1 MSKEKTVSEQSVEH
15 EFYSS
20 LPEGYKMGKIK
31 YIIITG
37 SVMSGVGKGT
47 FSGCLSTLLTCHGL
61 RISPIKFDG
70 YLNYDAG
77 TLNPYR
83 HGEVF
88 VLEEVPQ
95 QEFIE

>member
-1 MSKEKTVSEQSVEH
+1 MQEKSVSEKSVEE

-20 LPEGYKMGKIK
+20 IPSGYVKGKTK
-31 YIIITG
+31 YIVITG
-37 SVMSGVGKGT
+37 SVMSSVGKGT
-47 FSGCLSTLLTCHGL
+47 FSSCLGTLLTCHGYNV
-61 RISPIKFDG
+61 SPIKFDG

-88 VLEEVPQ
+88 VLDDGT
-95 QEFIE
+95 